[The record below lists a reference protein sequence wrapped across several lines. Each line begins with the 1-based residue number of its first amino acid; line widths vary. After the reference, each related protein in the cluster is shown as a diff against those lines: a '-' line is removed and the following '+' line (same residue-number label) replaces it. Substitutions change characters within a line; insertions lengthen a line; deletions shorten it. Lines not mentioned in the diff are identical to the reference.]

1 MTTTAKPKDRSEG
14 VKKSAEEFVEK
25 ANESINEGLDQAQET
40 IERVSTQA
48 QQELRKVG
56 DEATSFV
63 RENPGVAI
71 AGAVGVGLLI
81 GLALRP
87 RY

>member
-1 MTTTAKPKDRSEG
+1 MDTTAETTERSDS

-25 ANESINEGLDQAQET
+25 ANESINEGLGQAHET
-40 IERVSTQA
+40 IERASAQA
-48 QQELRKVG
+48 QKELQKVS
-56 DEATSFV
+56 DQATSFV
-63 RENPGVAI
+63 RENPGMAI

-81 GLALRP
+81 GLAMRS